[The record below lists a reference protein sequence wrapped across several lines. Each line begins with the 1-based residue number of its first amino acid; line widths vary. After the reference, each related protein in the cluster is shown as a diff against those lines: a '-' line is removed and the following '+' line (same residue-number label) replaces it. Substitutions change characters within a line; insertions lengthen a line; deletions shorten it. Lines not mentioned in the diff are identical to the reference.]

1 VSYGKTLITWG
12 CLSLSFLLA
21 PLQVSKGSNV
31 VVRMDP
37 VYAVVVDPIADH
49 LDNWRWPCAGDGCAD
64 SEDIGRLATSVRAHS
79 ERTGVPVKLLI
90 GIVMVENPWLDT
102 LAVSRSGAVGLYQ
115 VMPMHTTAWPE
126 CEDALETI
134 EGSTCR
140 GASIFA
146 WFLARGNE
154 RQSLLQYNGCYQED
168 CEGYPAKVWEEAESY
183 SG

>member
-1 VSYGKTLITWG
+1 MRCWG
-12 CLSLSFLLA
+12 CARWFRLQHRRASKRHQSSLLILFTQWLLTQ
-21 PLQVSKGSNV
+21 LQATWK
-31 VVRMDP
+31 
-37 VYAVVVDPIADH
+37 
-49 LDNWRWPCAGDGCAD
+49 LGDGCAD

-154 RQSLLQYNGCYQED
+154 RQSLLQYNGCYQDD

>member
-1 VSYGKTLITWG
+1 MSYGKTLITWG
-12 CLSLSFLLA
+12 CLSLSLLLA

-168 CEGYPAKVWEEAESY
+168 CAGYPAKVWEEAESY